1 MWWLQCICIHWLPP
15 CSIFELSSLSC
26 HAGNL
31 YQDPAMLTTPH
42 YKAYAD
48 TMHMRSLTP
57 SMLLIRTLLLPCGEL
72 DCDPAISITPHSKA
86 LDGGGVYNF
95 LCMCV
100 HVHLSLCVCVCVCD
114 CVYALIVPYQLE
126 LCLSH
131 RRTTKQKDRSK
142 NSTSHL
148 LKFHLPTPTVHSHVQ
163 SLKYVIILF
172 CVYAYYCHRLYVSW
186 FW

>member
-15 CSIFELSSLSC
+15 CSSFELSSLSC

-31 YQDPAMLTTPH
+31 YQDPAMLATPH
-42 YKAYAD
+42 YKVYAD

-95 LCMCV
+95 LCVCV
-100 HVHLSLCVCVCVCD
+100 HVHLCVCVCVCETVCMHSLYPINWS
-114 CVYALIVPYQLE
+114 CVCPTAEQQSRKTGARTLPPTYSSFTCQHQL
-126 LCLSH
+126 CTHMYNLS
-131 RRTTKQKDRSK
+131 SM
-142 NSTSHL
+142 S
-148 LKFHLPTPTVHSHVQ
+148 
-163 SLKYVIILF
+163 
-172 CVYAYYCHRLYVSW
+172 
-186 FW
+186 